1 MVKKLKLRFILI
13 AALAMAITLGV
24 AFAVVNLTLRNEV
37 TERTDYIIDLIYK
50 NGGEFPSYEKYYYG
64 LHSQTAYETRY
75 YVAVINKQNVVIGL
89 NSEHIYFPDSTE
101 LTDQLTDIIRL
112 KKERGYIDDYRFGVF
127 KSDYGKMVVV
137 VDCKTDRMT
146 NDMLLKITVYTVTI
160 CIVLVIIILAFFS
173 GVIVK
178 PFVKNREKQKQFITD
193 AGHELKTPIAIISAN
208 TEVLEMTE
216 GENEWLTNIKS
227 QTVRLNSLV
236 RNMIDLSKMDEQGEK
251 AVKESVNLSDIV
263 NESISSFSVIC
274 ESESI
279 SVKSFVEP
287 DIEVL
292 AQSENM
298 IRLVGILIDNAI
310 KYVDER
316 KEIVV
321 SLTHKGKK
329 VLYKVTNTCKG
340 VEKTK
345 LSHFFDRFYRAD
357 KSRNSKKGGYG
368 IGLSMAKAICER
380 EKFKIY
386 ADYTPDERVVMTI
399 EI

>member
-13 AALAMAITLGV
+13 AAVAMAVTLGV

-50 NGGEFPSYEKYYYG
+50 NGGEFPVYEKYYYG
-64 LHSQTAYETRY
+64 LHGQTAYETRY
-75 YVAVINKQNVVIGL
+75 YVAILNKQNVVIGL
-89 NSEHIYFPDSTE
+89 NSEHIYFPSSSE

-112 KKERGYIDDYRFGVF
+112 KEERGYIDDYRFGIF
-127 KSDYGKMVVV
+127 DSDYGKMVVV
-137 VDCKTDRMT
+137 VDCRTDRAT
-146 NDMLLKITVYTVTI
+146 NDMLLKITVYTVVI
-160 CIVLVIIILAFFS
+160 CIGLVTLILGFMS
-173 GVIVK
+173 GIIVK

-236 RNMIDLSKMDEQGEK
+236 RNMIDLSKMDEDKKEIEK
-251 AVKESVNLSDIV
+251 ISLNVSELVS
-263 NESISSFSVIC
+263 ESIASFSVLC
-274 ESESI
+274 ESDEI

-287 DIEVL
+287 DIFVE
-292 AQSENM
+292 AEEENM
-298 IRLVGILIDNAI
+298 IRLAGILIDNAI

-321 SLTHKGKK
+321 SLTRKGKR
-329 VLYKVTNTCKG
+329 VFYKVSNTCHG

-345 LSHFFDRFYRAD
+345 LSRFFDRFYRAD
-357 KSRNSKKGGYG
+357 GSRSSKKGGYG

-380 EKFKIY
+380 EKFKIS
-386 ADYTPDERVVMTI
+386 ADYTADERVVMTV
-399 EI
+399 EM